1 MSRGVMGLNPLRPL
15 ALFGLLVCWLP
26 GAGLRVPGQT
36 PAAPTKPVPGLP
48 PLPPAT
54 KSPIEY
60 FRDLLNAKPEE
71 REKLLAAKR
80 PEHRKVLENS
90 LRSYEALT
98 AEERELR
105 LRTMD
110 LRYHLTSLL
119 RMAPSDR
126 IERLK
131 LVPERERPLIEAR
144 LKIWDGLSP
153 EDQKEA
159 LENERMIRVVA
170 AVGSSSPQKEIAL
183 TGASSNQVRQIEQQL
198 IRWQTLPEVRRQQ
211 VQKNFTALFELT
223 EEEKAKASPA
233 VNLSDDERILMQK
246 SLERFQKLSPVQRSQ
261 CVRGFEKFAA
271 LSPAERRQFLISAQE
286 WQKMKPED
294 RESWRKL
301 VSKVPQLPPL
311 PPGFGLPP
319 MPPMRPVPKPA
330 EVAVTNSNSF

>member
-1 MSRGVMGLNPLRPL
+1 MGLNPLRPL

-26 GAGLRVPGQT
+26 GTGLRVQGQT
-36 PAAPTKPVPGLP
+36 PAVPPKPVPGLP
-48 PLPPAT
+48 PLPPAA
-54 KSPIEY
+54 KSPIDY
-60 FRDLLNAKPEE
+60 FRDLLTAKPEE
-71 REKLLAAKR
+71 REKLLAGKTL
-80 PEHRKVLENS
+80 EHRKVLENS

-98 AEERELR
+98 PDERELR

-110 LRYHLTSLL
+110 LRYHVTTMF
-119 RMAPSDR
+119 RIAPSNRTDW
-126 IERLK
+126 LK
-131 LVPERERPLIEAR
+131 LVPERERPLVEAR

-183 TGASSNQVRQIEQQL
+183 TGASSNQVRQVEQQL
-198 IRWQTLPEVRRQQ
+198 IRWQTLPEGRRQQ

-223 EEEKAKASPA
+223 EAEKAKSSLG
-233 VNLSDDERILMQK
+233 VNLSADERILMQK

-271 LSPAERRQFLISAQE
+271 MSPAERRQFLVSAEE

-301 VSKVPQLPPL
+301 ISKVPQLPPL

-319 MPPMRPVPKPA
+319 MPPPLRPAPKPA
-330 EVAVTNSNSF
+330 EVAATNSNSH

>member
-1 MSRGVMGLNPLRPL
+1 MGLNPLRPL

-26 GAGLRVPGQT
+26 GTGLRVQGQT
-36 PAAPTKPVPGLP
+36 PPSPTKLAPGLP
-48 PLPPAT
+48 PLPPAA
-54 KSPIEY
+54 KSPIDY

-71 REKLLAAKR
+71 RERLLAGKTS
-80 PEHRKVLENS
+80 EHRKVLENS

-98 AEERELR
+98 SEERELR

-110 LRYHLTSLL
+110 LRYHLTTML
-119 RMAPSDR
+119 RTAPSNRTD
-126 IERLK
+126 RLK
-131 LVPERERPLIEAR
+131 LIPERERPLIEDR

-198 IRWQTLPEVRRQQ
+198 IRWQTLPEARRQQ
-211 VQKNFTALFELT
+211 AQKNFSALFELT
-223 EEEKAKASPA
+223 ETEKMKPTTAG
-233 VNLSDDERILMQK
+233 LDEDERVLMQK
-246 SLERFQKLSPVQRSQ
+246 SLDRFQMLSPTQRSQ
-261 CVRGFEKFAA
+261 CVRAFEKFAA
-271 LSPAERRQFLISAQE
+271 LSPAERRQFLVSAQE

-294 RESWRKL
+294 RDSWRKL
-301 VSKVPQLPPL
+301 VGKVPQLPPL

-319 MPPMRPVPKPA
+319 MPPMRPVLKPA
-330 EVAVTNSNSF
+330 EVAATNSNSF